1 MIARLASLGRAGV
14 TTVEFAIILPGMLTL
29 ICCSLEIGHIIFARM
44 VLEGAVV
51 EAARSATASLET
63 GTAQREAIMRASITR
78 AMLPFPSPTGQT
90 ISIETKVYSDFSSA
104 HPETYTDANNDGS
117 YQLGEPYVDRNRN
130 GRWDPA
136 TPKEGT
142 MGGPGDVVS
151 LTANYPKKMLFGFLV
166 RDWASGGAFPLR
178 ASTVVRNEA
187 VVRTGL

>member
-78 AMLPFPSPTGQT
+78 AMLPFPSPIGQT